1 MPCCA
6 GAGGLIVWPPVKAGA
21 FMFGDFINDFITIW
35 VIIDPIAALPVF
47 IGLTTAFDAAT
58 RRRIAAVTTGVSLL
72 VLIFFIC
79 LGQIILTALGVSLH
93 SFEVAG
99 GLILF
104 AFAME
109 MVLGESKKEGDAEV
123 SREGPLQLAIYPL
136 AIPNLAGPGAMLTVI
151 LRTDNTRVSF
161 IEQAHTTAAVTL
173 VLAIAFCLLLLAGP
187 ITRVIGIGGANV
199 IKRIMGM
206 IIAAYAVNLVL
217 AGISDWLHL
226 PQL

>member
-1 MPCCA
+1 
-6 GAGGLIVWPPVKAGA
+6 
-21 FMFGDFINDFITIW
+21 MFGDFINDFITIW
-35 VIIDPIAALPVF
+35 VIIDPVAALPVF
-47 IGLTTAFDAAT
+47 IGLAGALDGAT
-58 RRRIAAVTTGVSLL
+58 RRKIAAVTTLVSLV
-72 VLIFFIC
+72 VLFFFIC

-93 SFEVAG
+93 SFEIAG

-104 AFAME
+104 VFAIDL
-109 MVLGESKKEGDAEV
+109 VLGERKQNGDGEV
-123 SREGPLQLAIYPL
+123 SRESPMQLAIYPL

-161 IEQAHTTAAVTL
+161 LEQAHTTAAVAL
-173 VLAIAFCLLLLAGP
+173 VLAITFCLLLLAGP
-187 ITRVIGIGGANV
+187 ITRVIGTGGANV

-217 AGISDWLHL
+217 SGISDWLHL

>member
-1 MPCCA
+1 MLR
-6 GAGGLIVWPPVKAGA
+6 GWRRPVRLAPVNAGA
-21 FMFGDFINDFITIW
+21 FMFGDFISDFITIW

-47 IGLTTAFDAAT
+47 IGLTTAFDGRT
-58 RRRIAAVTTGVSLL
+58 RLRIAAVTTIVSLIVL
-72 VLIFFIC
+72 VFFIC

-104 AFAME
+104 VFAVE
-109 MVLGESKKEGDAEV
+109 MVLGESKKESDGEV
-123 SREGPLQLAIYPL
+123 SREGPMQLAIYPL

-161 IEQAHTTAAVTL
+161 IEQAHTMVAVTL
-173 VLAIAFCLLLLAGP
+173 VLAITFGLLLLAGP

-199 IKRIMGM
+199 VKRIMGM

-226 PQL
+226 PQV

>member
-1 MPCCA
+1 MDS
-6 GAGGLIVWPPVKAGA
+6 
-21 FMFGDFINDFITIW
+21 DFINDFITIW

-47 IGLTTAFDAAT
+47 IGLTTGFDAAT
-58 RRRIAAVTTGVSLL
+58 RRQVAAVTTAVSLV
-72 VLIFFIC
+72 VLFFFIC

-93 SFEVAG
+93 SFEIAG

-104 AFAME
+104 VFAME
-109 MVLGESKKEGDAEV
+109 MVLSRSKKERDGEV
-123 SREGPLQLAIYPL
+123 SREGPLQLAVYPL

-151 LRTDNTRVSF
+151 LRTDNTRFSF
-161 IEQAHTTAAVTL
+161 IEQAHTTAAVAL
-173 VLAIAFCLLLLAGP
+173 VLALAFCLLLLAGP
-187 ITRVIGIGGANV
+187 ITRVIGTGGANV

-217 AGISDWLHL
+217 SGISDWLHL

>member
-1 MPCCA
+1 MDS
-6 GAGGLIVWPPVKAGA
+6 
-21 FMFGDFINDFITIW
+21 DFINDFITIW

-47 IGLTTAFDAAT
+47 IGLTTGFDTAT
-58 RRRIAAVTTGVSLL
+58 RRQVAAVTTAVSLV
-72 VLIFFIC
+72 VLFFFIC

-93 SFEVAG
+93 SFEIAG

-104 AFAME
+104 VFAME
-109 MVLGESKKEGDAEV
+109 MVLSRSKKERDGEV
-123 SREGPLQLAIYPL
+123 SREGPLQLAVYPL

-151 LRTDNTRVSF
+151 LRTDNTRFSF
-161 IEQAHTTAAVTL
+161 IEQAHTTAAVAL

-187 ITRVIGIGGANV
+187 ITRVIGTGGANV

-217 AGISDWLHL
+217 SGISDWLHL
-226 PQL
+226 PHL

>member
-1 MPCCA
+1 MDS
-6 GAGGLIVWPPVKAGA
+6 
-21 FMFGDFINDFITIW
+21 DFINDFITIW

-47 IGLTTAFDAAT
+47 IGLTTGFDAAT
-58 RRRIAAVTTGVSLL
+58 RRQVAAVTTAVSLVVL
-72 VLIFFIC
+72 VFFIC

-93 SFEVAG
+93 SFEIAG

-104 AFAME
+104 VFAME
-109 MVLGESKKEGDAEV
+109 MVLSRSRKERDGEV
-123 SREGPLQLAIYPL
+123 SREGPLQLAVYPL

-151 LRTDNTRVSF
+151 LRTDNTRFSI
-161 IEQAHTTAAVTL
+161 IEQAHTTAAVAL
-173 VLAIAFCLLLLAGP
+173 VLALAFCLLLLAGP
-187 ITRVIGIGGANV
+187 ITRVIGTGGANV

-217 AGISDWLHL
+217 SGISDWLHL

>member
-1 MPCCA
+1 MF
-6 GAGGLIVWPPVKAGA
+6 GAY
-21 FMFGDFINDFITIW
+21 FGDFINDFITIW
-35 VIIDPIAALPVF
+35 VIIDPIAALPIF
-47 IGLTTAFDAAT
+47 IGLTTAFDGTT
-58 RRRIAAVTTGVSLL
+58 RRKVAAVSTLVSLVVL
-72 VLIFFIC
+72 VFFIC

-104 AFAME
+104 VFAIDL
-109 MVLGESKKEGDAEV
+109 VLGASKKESDPET
-123 SREGPLQLAIYPL
+123 SRESPLQLAVYPL

-151 LRTDNTRVSF
+151 LRTDNTRVNF
-161 IEQAHTTAAVTL
+161 LEQAHTTAAVAL
-173 VLAIAFCLLLLAGP
+173 VLLITFFLLLLAGP
-187 ITRVIGIGGANV
+187 ITRVIGVGGANV

>member
-1 MPCCA
+1 MDS
-6 GAGGLIVWPPVKAGA
+6 
-21 FMFGDFINDFITIW
+21 DFINDFITIW

-47 IGLTTAFDAAT
+47 IGLTTGFDAAT
-58 RRRIAAVTTGVSLL
+58 RRQVAAVTTAVSLV
-72 VLIFFIC
+72 VLFFFIC

-93 SFEVAG
+93 SFEIAG

-104 AFAME
+104 VFAME
-109 MVLGESKKEGDAEV
+109 MVLSRSKKERDGEV
-123 SREGPLQLAIYPL
+123 SREGPLQLAVYPL

-151 LRTDNTRVSF
+151 LRTDNTRFSF
-161 IEQAHTTAAVTL
+161 IEQAHTTAAVAL

-187 ITRVIGIGGANV
+187 ITRVIGTGGANV

-217 AGISDWLHL
+217 SGISDWLHL

>member
-1 MPCCA
+1 MDS
-6 GAGGLIVWPPVKAGA
+6 
-21 FMFGDFINDFITIW
+21 DFINDFITIW

-47 IGLTTAFDAAT
+47 IGLTTGFDTAT
-58 RRRIAAVTTGVSLL
+58 RRQVAAVTTAVSLV
-72 VLIFFIC
+72 VLFFFIC

-93 SFEVAG
+93 SFEIAG

-104 AFAME
+104 VFAME
-109 MVLGESKKEGDAEV
+109 MVLSRSKKERDGEV
-123 SREGPLQLAIYPL
+123 SREGPLQLAVYPL

-151 LRTDNTRVSF
+151 LRTDNTRFSF
-161 IEQAHTTAAVTL
+161 IEQAHTTAAVAL

-187 ITRVIGIGGANV
+187 ITRVIGTGGANV

-217 AGISDWLHL
+217 SGISDWLHL

>member
-1 MPCCA
+1 MDS
-6 GAGGLIVWPPVKAGA
+6 
-21 FMFGDFINDFITIW
+21 DFINDFITIW

-47 IGLTTAFDAAT
+47 IGLTTGFDAAT
-58 RRRIAAVTTGVSLL
+58 RRQVAAVTTAVSLV
-72 VLIFFIC
+72 VLFFFIC

-93 SFEVAG
+93 SFEIAG

-104 AFAME
+104 VFAME
-109 MVLGESKKEGDAEV
+109 MVLSRSKKEGDGEV
-123 SREGPLQLAIYPL
+123 SREGPLQLAVYPL

-151 LRTDNTRVSF
+151 LRTDNTRFSF
-161 IEQAHTTAAVTL
+161 IEQAHTTAAVAL

-187 ITRVIGIGGANV
+187 ITRVIGTGGANV

-217 AGISDWLHL
+217 SGVSDWLHL
-226 PQL
+226 PRL

>member
-1 MPCCA
+1 MDS
-6 GAGGLIVWPPVKAGA
+6 
-21 FMFGDFINDFITIW
+21 DFINDFITIW

-47 IGLTTAFDAAT
+47 IGLTTGFDAAT
-58 RRRIAAVTTGVSLL
+58 RRQVAAVTTAVSLV
-72 VLIFFIC
+72 VLFFFIC

-93 SFEVAG
+93 SFEIAG

-104 AFAME
+104 VFAME
-109 MVLGESKKEGDAEV
+109 MVLSRSKKEGDGEV
-123 SREGPLQLAIYPL
+123 SREGPLQLAVYPL

-151 LRTDNTRVSF
+151 LRTDNTRFSF
-161 IEQAHTTAAVTL
+161 IEQAHTTAAVAL

-187 ITRVIGIGGANV
+187 ITGVIGTGGANV

-217 AGISDWLHL
+217 SGISDWLHL
-226 PQL
+226 PRL

>member
-1 MPCCA
+1 MV
-6 GAGGLIVWPPVKAGA
+6 GSY
-21 FMFGDFINDFITIW
+21 FGDFINDFITIW
-35 VIIDPIAALPVF
+35 VIIDPIAALPIF
-47 IGLTTAFDAAT
+47 IGLTTAFDGAT
-58 RRRIAAVTTGVSLL
+58 RRRVAAVSTLVSLVVL
-72 VLIFFIC
+72 VFFIC

-104 AFAME
+104 VFAID
-109 MVLGESKKEGDAEV
+109 MVLGESKKESDGQATGE
-123 SREGPLQLAIYPL
+123 SPLQLAVYPL

-161 IEQAHTTAAVTL
+161 LEQAHTTAAVAL
-173 VLAIAFCLLLLAGP
+173 VLLIAFFLLLLAGP

-226 PQL
+226 PPV